1 MINHSESS
9 GVPMAVDESAQ
20 YSTKRDPRKIG
31 VVLSGG
37 GARGI
42 AHMGVLAA
50 LDELGIKPAHVAG
63 TSSGAI
69 VGAFYCAGWEPRRIL
84 QELKATNIPRLLRP
98 AFSGF
103 GLWAPSALAGA
114 FGLLRHDAAEALFAR
129 HLGADIRFEDL
140 QIPLTI
146 GTSDLYA
153 AESVLYSSG
162 PLLRPLLAAT
172 AVPVLY
178 QPVAFEGR
186 LLVDGGLLNNL
197 PIEALTDGPNP
208 CTIIIG
214 SHTNPIDVTVRPRT
228 LRGLAMRTLQLA
240 INNNVRS
247 RLVACDVV
255 LEPPALRRISPLGY
269 RRAEDL
275 FRIGYE
281 HTLTKS
287 AELQRLLGA

>member
-1 MINHSESS
+1 MSKGFGNT
-9 GVPMAVDESAQ
+9 PARAAVVDTAREG
-20 YSTKRDPRKIG
+20 RRIG

-42 AHMGVLAA
+42 AHLGVLAA
-50 LDELGIKPAHVAG
+50 LDELGIKPAHIAG

-129 HLGADIRFEDL
+129 LLGADIQFEDL
-140 QIPLTI
+140 RIPLTI
-146 GTSDLYA
+146 ATSDLYA
-153 AESVLYSSG
+153 AESVLYASG
-162 PLLRPLLAAT
+162 PLIRPLLGAT

-178 QPVAFEGR
+178 QPVAYEGR

-197 PIEALTDGPNP
+197 PIEALTDCPTP
-208 CTIIIG
+208 CTVIIG

-247 RLVACDVV
+247 RLVGCDVV

-275 FRIGYE
+275 FRIGHEY
-281 HTLTKS
+281 TLSK
-287 AELQRLLGA
+287 ANDLLRLLGEK